1 MNTFLTISLWIMAVL
16 YVWSTL
22 RMIANIGKPRK
33 PASDKPGI
41 IAGAV
46 LVQAFF
52 ITVMVLSALALAS

>member
-16 YVWSTL
+16 FVWGAL
-22 RMIANIGKPRK
+22 KMIANIGKPKK
-33 PASDKPGI
+33 PTSEKPGI